1 MLKKILK
8 NVINKPINKTL
19 DELYKQ
25 PTKERDKAQFQVFK
39 SNLIQQ
45 ADLLYVPNDSGYK
58 YILVVVD
65 DHSRK
70 LDAEKLRNK
79 DSSTIVKAFEKIYN
93 RHILELPKDTIELDS
108 GVEFKN
114 NDIRNYFDKHNV
126 RIRYALVGRHR
137 AEALVERKN
146 QILGTLI
153 HRIQAHK
160 ELETGRTNKQWIKYL
175 PDLVREINNHLPKP
189 INEAISSDP
198 IINDYNKKLL
208 EKGYS
213 VRVLLD
219 YPIDMN
225 NKRLYGN
232 FRSGD
237 IRWSPQI
244 YKITE
249 VLLKPGMP
257 PEYLTTKT
265 NQVAYSK
272 EQLQL
277 VTHHF
282 V

>member
-8 NVINKPINKTL
+8 NVVNKPTKTL
-19 DELYKQ
+19 DELYKR
-25 PTKERDKAQFQVFK
+25 PVKEQDVAQFQVFK
-39 SNLIQQ
+39 EGLIQQ
-45 ADLLYVPNDSGYK
+45 ADLLYVPNDKGYK

-70 LDAEKLRNK
+70 MDAEKLKNK
-79 DSSTIVKAFEKIYN
+79 DSSAIVKAFEKIYN
-93 RHILELPKDTIELDS
+93 RNILQIPKDTIELDS

-114 NDIRNYFDKHNV
+114 SDVRNYFDKHKV
-126 RIRYALVGRHR
+126 RIRFALVGRHR

-153 HRIQAHK
+153 HQIQAHK
-160 ELETGRTNKQWIKYL
+160 ELETGKTNKEWIKYL
-175 PDLVREINNHLPKP
+175 PILVKEINNHLPKP
-189 INEAISSDP
+189 IDDAISPDP

-208 EKGYS
+208 QKGDN
-213 VRVLLD
+213 VRILLD
-219 YPIDMN
+219 YPVDIHG
-225 NKRLYGN
+225 KRVYGN

-249 VLLKPGMP
+249 VLLRPAMP

-265 NQVAYSK
+265 NEVAYSK
-272 EQLQL
+272 EMLQK
-277 VTHHF
+277 VTSHHF
-282 V
+282 L